1 MKRIISILIVVSM
14 MVLSVSGVSAAK
26 IKMNTN
32 TIAAAGPGSL
42 IIKEDGTLWLWK
54 YNLNQGVGD
63 DTNQPSPVK
72 IMDNATSVAG
82 GVFHCLAID
91 KNKTLWSWGR
101 NEYGQLGDGTNESKE
116 SPVKVMEDVV
126 SIATGSNHSLAVKAD
141 NSLWAWGENEEN
153 QLGDGTDKDKN
164 IPVKIMEDV
173 ISIAAGY
180 EYSLALKKDGTLW
193 TWGDN
198 SYGQLGDG
206 TDEDKN
212 TPVKIM
218 EDVISI
224 AAGLDT
230 SFAIKNDGTLWGWGD
245 NSYGE
250 LGIGTAGI
258 TDKKN
263 AYKATPSKV
272 MEDVSAV
279 STYSRTLAIKK
290 DGTLW
295 AWGLSWNYVENTNG
309 AVIDTDSIIL
319 NASPKKIMD
328 EVATISCGGRDLI
341 AKKDGTLWTLGKEYG
356 DQLKNDTT
364 EVKIFQAKIMD
375 QVKIAGV
382 KSGNFFWDWL
392 KNLFK

>member
-26 IKMNTN
+26 IKMNT
-32 TIAAAGPGSL
+32 IATGASGSL
-42 IIKEDGTLWLWK
+42 MIKEDGTLWLWK
-54 YNLNQGVGD
+54 YNFNQGVGD
-63 DTNQPSPVK
+63 VTNQSVPVK
-72 IMDNATSVAG
+72 IMDHAKSVAANI
-82 GVFHCLAID
+82 FHALVIREDNSLWAWAANEYGEPGAGTDKSTPTKIMDDVLSVAAGESHSLAVKKD
-91 KNKTLWSWGR
+91 KSLWAWG
-101 NEYGQLGDGTNESKE
+101 NNDYGQLGDGTNE
-116 SPVKVMEDVV
+116 
-126 SIATGSNHSLAVKAD
+126 
-141 NSLWAWGENEEN
+141 
-153 QLGDGTDKDKN
+153 DKN
-164 IPVKIMEDV
+164 TPVKIMDNV
-173 ISIAAGY
+173 LSVAADGD
-180 EYSLALKKDGTLW
+180 YSLALKKDGTLW
-193 TWGDN
+193 AWGDN
-198 SYGQLGDG
+198 AYGQLGDG
-206 TDEDKN
+206 TLEDTA
-212 TPVKIM
+212 TPVNIM
-218 EDVISI
+218 KDVSSMTT
-224 AAGLDT
+224 AFST
-230 SFAIKNDGTLWGWGD
+230 TFAIKKDGTLWGWGD

-328 EVATISCGGRDLI
+328 QVATISCGDRDII

-356 DQLKNDTT
+356 DQLKSDAT

-382 KSGNFFWDWL
+382 KSGNSFLNWL